1 MLLNKETSKI
11 KYIDF
16 HFSESHKQFNEF
28 IQIVDLGSIG
38 PRGTMYTEY
47 GWNPKPIRPEYAYG
61 VWIGKQPNLENVIKP
76 KINNNISVSDKLY
89 FDANCKFPRFKLASK
104 NMKRTIK
111 LNNADKVVISKYSP
125 ILCN

>member
-16 HFSESHKQFNEF
+16 HFSESHTQFNEF
-28 IQIVDLGSIG
+28 IQVVDLGLIG
-38 PRGTMYTEY
+38 PRSTMYTDYNWEHSVI
-47 GWNPKPIRPEYAYG
+47 KPINTYG
-61 VWIGKQPNLENVIKP
+61 IWIGKQPNLENIIKS

-104 NMKRTIK
+104 DMKELLRLIMLIK
-111 LNNADKVVISKYSP
+111 
-125 ILCN
+125 